1 MSEEKRYEIGDV
13 VYLKSDLE
21 FKTPMV
27 LTYVSTYG
35 LTVEVIW
42 MHGAKICNKILNKAI
57 LHKDT
62 RSQVILVDTTGRKR
76 V

>member
-27 LTYVSTYG
+27 VNYVSTHG
-35 LTVEVIW
+35 LTVEVMW
-42 MHGAKICNKILNKAI
+42 MHGTKICNKILSKAI

-62 RSQVILVDTTGRKR
+62 RSQCVIIDITGRKR
-76 V
+76 R